1 MNADEKLYP
10 ASVTKIMTLLLV
22 TEALD
27 SGKISL
33 SDTVT
38 ASASAA
44 SKGGSQI
51 WLKEGEQMTVDDLL
65 KATAVY
71 SANDACTALGELL
84 AGSDEAFTAMI
95 NERAGSSA

>member
-1 MNADEKLYP
+1 
-10 ASVTKIMTLLLV
+10 MTLLLV

-44 SKGGSQI
+44 SKAARRYGS
-51 WLKEGEQMTVDDLL
+51 K
-65 KATAVY
+65 
-71 SANDACTALGELL
+71 
-84 AGSDEAFTAMI
+84 
-95 NERAGSSA
+95 RASR